1 MTYPAQFDPAVIAAV
16 RPGMNASLVELNVQM
31 TRFLVAPETQQDALA
46 AAHGELRRLLGV
58 LKMIRLDGVAVFCAE
73 LDTVFTELAAN
84 PGVVSALH
92 HDVLEHA
99 LAALNRYIEDLLQG
113 ADNATLRLFPQY
125 QELQQLRGMDI
136 AFELDLF
143 FPNLNVPLPDK
154 VLNIAQSG
162 AGEAGLKAA
171 RTQYQQ
177 GLLRFL
183 REGSAAAVQAM
194 QQALDMALS
203 ATPPD
208 VSRAFWWV
216 SHGLLDCIQSN
227 SLPAE
232 LNARKLLG
240 RIDQQMRAAAAGD
253 PADTQLLMNE
263 MLYLIGHSENV
274 SATVNA
280 IRKTYALARYF
291 PDTASL
297 SPAELAQRLE
307 IMREQLRSAQEH
319 WELCVQGDQSGCQKF
334 VVATQL
340 LAQQSEKLDQSELHT
355 ATQQLVEF
363 SQYATQPEQVRLLAI
378 DMAMALLLL
387 DSGINHYQHL
397 EEDFQEQVLLLSG
410 RMRATL
416 AEQPV
421 QPVGQLVQSYYQMNQ
436 EELLVLSSNEMLV
449 NLRQAEQVLNDFFND
464 TNKRAE
470 LKGLPR
476 LLGQIHGGLTVLSL
490 QHAAELCMA
499 IQAVTTLLD
508 QTEQAAGSAQS
519 TLLATALSALE
530 NYLQRLPHGHRNDVA
545 DLQSAL
551 AELEKLHAAP
561 VQADVAQAQ
570 QPSVAVQSAPVED
583 QELLD
588 VFLEEAGEVLETM
601 QRDLAGCTAHP
612 EILEPLITIRR
623 GFHTLKGSGYMVG
636 LNELAGVALVIE
648 RALNKWLQDGR
659 PASPA
664 LLGFIEQAVKR
675 FGDWVTA
682 LTNQGGVAVEAAD
695 LIATAEQI
703 EQGLDPDIAAQIK
716 LTEAAP
722 APANT
727 GREMVRI
734 GDISLP
740 ATLFKIASE
749 EITQHATALQQQ
761 LAALRVAKPPVIQYN
776 FMRAAHTLAGVNRTM
791 GFAAVVNLASAL
803 ETWLQARIEQ
813 TFTLSD
819 EQTQLLMQAVA
830 ALDGMVRS
838 ICEQKM
844 PTDSNDLVGE
854 LVADKDKLGTPEP
867 PAVQPVAVAVQSA
880 PAVATPAA
888 RMEKT
893 GASPARPQVRDDVDE
908 QLLPVFIEEAD
919 ELCPGIGAGLRAWR
933 EQPADEQHALAL
945 KRLLHT
951 LKGSSR
957 MAGAMRIG
965 ELAHSMEDRVLS
977 TAQQQE
983 AGYWDALEGE
993 FDRVN
998 VLLEELRSGKT
1009 SEPEPESE
1017 EQQQQREPEPE
1028 PVKRRASDYAAPQHQ
1043 EGRRAQDVVN
1053 MLRVRSDVVDRLVNE
1068 ASEISVARS
1077 RMEAELRAF
1086 KDGLLELTDSV
1097 IRLRKQLREVEIQAE
1112 SQIQA
1117 RVSSFKDSAE
1127 QFDPLEF
1134 DRFTRLQELTRFMNE
1149 SVHDVQTVQHTLL
1162 KNIDE
1167 TSAAMS
1173 AQARLNREL
1182 QQGLMNVRMVPFN
1195 SISDRLYRIMRQ
1207 TSKELGKRAN
1217 LELLGVTVEMD
1228 RSVLEKMTA
1237 PFEHLLRNA
1246 IVHGLESEA
1255 ARVQSGKNPT
1265 GDIRLSLRQDSN
1277 EVVFELTDDG
1287 GGLDF
1292 PVLRKIA
1299 ISKGLLQENQNP
1311 SDEQLTQLIFAS
1323 GVSTASE
1330 VTEVA
1335 GRGVG
1340 MDVVKSE
1347 IAALG
1352 GRIEVSSQRGLGT
1365 KFTIHLPLTLAVTQT
1380 LMVRSGDTIYAIPS
1394 VMVAQVRQVKTEELT
1409 ALYEA
1414 HQVMWQEQAYP
1425 LFYLPHLLGDI
1436 DRISENLPRN
1446 SLLLV
1451 KSGQQRIALHVDE
1464 FLGNQ
1469 EVVVKNIGPQLSRL
1483 PGVAGAT
1490 VMGNGKVVLILNPA
1504 QFAQRISVASGEVKP
1519 ASTELLHSSPL
1530 VMVVD
1535 DSLTVRKITTRL
1547 LVRAGYQVET
1557 AKDGVDAL
1565 EQLSEISPAV
1575 MLLDVEMPRMDG
1587 FELTKRL
1594 RQDSKTRHIPII
1606 MITSRTADKHRDYAL
1621 QLGVN
1626 VYLGKPFQEEELL
1639 QQITQLIEAQQ

>member
-1 MTYPAQFDPAVIAAV
+1 MSYQAQFDPAVIAAV
-16 RPGMNASLVELNVQM
+16 RPGMNASLVELNAQM
-31 TRFLVAPETQQDALA
+31 TRFLAAPETQQDALVT
-46 AAHGELRRLLGV
+46 AHNELRRLLGV
-58 LKMIRLDGVAVFCAE
+58 LKMIRLDGVVVFCTE
-73 LDTVFTELAAN
+73 LETVFTELAAN

-143 FPNLNVPLPDK
+143 FPNLNVSLSDK
-154 VLNIAQSG
+154 VLSIAQSD
-162 AGEAGLKAA
+162 ANLKSA
-171 RTQYQQ
+171 RGQYQQ

-183 REGSAAAVQAM
+183 RENSPAAVQAM
-194 QQALDMALS
+194 QQALEQALS
-203 ATPPD
+203 AMPPD
-208 VSRAFWWV
+208 QSRAFWWV
-216 SHGLLDCIQSN
+216 SHGLLDCVNAN

-240 RIDQQMRAAAAGD
+240 RIDQQLRAAAEGNSG
-253 PADTQLLMNE
+253 DTQLLMNE

-274 SATVNA
+274 STTVST
-280 IRKTYALARYF
+280 IKKTYALTRYF
-291 PDTASL
+291 PATASL
-297 SPAELAQRLE
+297 SPAELAQRLG
-307 IMREQLRSAQEH
+307 IMREQLQGAQSH
-319 WELCVQGDQSGCQKF
+319 WELCIQGDASGCQKF

-340 LAQQSEKLDQSELHT
+340 LTQQSEKLDQSELHS

-397 EEDFQEQVLLLSG
+397 DEDFQEQVLLLSE
-410 RMRATL
+410 RMRSAL
-416 AEQPV
+416 AAQPEST
-421 QPVGQLVQSYYQMNQ
+421 PPINTLVQLFYRMNHD
-436 EELLVLSSNEMLV
+436 EVLALLSNEMLI

-464 TNKRAE
+464 AGKRAE

-476 LLGQIHGGLTVLSL
+476 LFGQIHGGLVALSL
-490 QHAAELCMA
+490 PLAAELCRS
-499 IQAVTTLLD
+499 ILNSTTLFD
-508 QTEQAAGSAQS
+508 QTEAPAAPAHSS
-519 TLLATALSALE
+519 VLAAALSALE
-530 NYLQRLPHGHRNDVA
+530 NYLQRLPHGHHNDMA
-545 DLQSAL
+545 DLQSTL
-551 AELEKLHAAP
+551 AELEKLRVAP
-561 VQADVAQAQ
+561 VQTDAAVAQPSGTLAAASQPAQ
-570 QPSVAVQSAPVED
+570 IED

-588 VFLEEAGEVLETM
+588 VFLEEAGEVLGSM
-601 QRDLAGCTAHP
+601 QGNLQSYKTHP
-612 EILEPLITIRR
+612 EIPEPLVTIRR

-636 LNELAGVALVIE
+636 LSELAGVALVIE

-659 PASPA
+659 PASSA
-664 LLGFIEQAVKR
+664 LLDFIEQAVKR
-675 FGDWVTA
+675 FDEWVA
-682 LTNQGGVAVEAAD
+682 VLTNQGGARIEADD
-695 LIATAEQI
+695 LVATAEQI

-722 APANT
+722 PLVNT
-727 GREMVRI
+727 GREMIKI

-740 ATLFKIASE
+740 PALFKIASE
-749 EITQHATALQQQ
+749 EITQHAAVLQQQ

-791 GFAAVVNLASAL
+791 GFAAVVHLSSAL
-803 ETWLQARIEQ
+803 EAWLQARIEQ
-813 TFTLSD
+813 AFTLSD
-819 EQTQLLMQAVA
+819 EQVQLLTQVIA
-830 ALDGMVRS
+830 ALDGMVRN

-844 PTDSNDLVGE
+844 PTDSNDLVSD
-854 LVADKDKLGTPEP
+854 LLADKDKLGAPLP
-867 PAVQPVAVAVQSA
+867 DPAVVVSQPVPVAAVA
-880 PAVATPAA
+880 PAQPQKAA
-888 RMEKT
+888 V
-893 GASPARPQVRDDVDE
+893 RPQVRDDVDE
-908 QLLPVFIEEAD
+908 QLLPVFLEEAD

-933 EQPADEQHALAL
+933 EQPGNEQHAQAL

-965 ELAHSMEDRVLS
+965 EMAHVMEDRVLS
-977 TAQQQE
+977 TTQQQE
-983 AGYWDALEGE
+983 ADYWDVLEGE
-993 FDRVN
+993 FDRVT

-1009 SEPEPESE
+1009 SAPEPEPEPE
-1017 EQQQQREPEPE
+1017 EAE
-1028 PVKRRASDYAAPQHQ
+1028 PVKRRASDYAAPEQK

-1217 LELLGVTVEMD
+1217 LELLGVTVELD

-1255 ARVQSGKNPT
+1255 ARVQSGKIPT

-1292 PVLRKIA
+1292 PALREVAIA
-1299 ISKGLLQENQNP
+1299 KGLLPANENP
-1311 SDEQLTQLIFAS
+1311 GDEQLTQLIFTS

-1340 MDVVKSE
+1340 MDVVRSE

-1380 LMVRSGDTIYAIPS
+1380 LMVRTGDTIYAIPS
-1394 VMVAQVRQVKTEELT
+1394 AMVAQVRQVKTEEMT

-1425 LFYLPHLLGDI
+1425 LFYLPHLLGDVN
-1436 DRISENLPRN
+1436 RVSENLPRN

-1490 VMGNGKVVLILNPA
+1490 VMGNGEVVLILNPA
-1504 QFAQRISVASGEVKP
+1504 QFAQRISAPSGEIKL
-1519 ASTELLHSSPL
+1519 ASTELLRTLPL

-1547 LVRAGYQVET
+1547 LTRAGYQVET

-1594 RQDSKTRHIPII
+1594 RQDSKTKHIPII

-1639 QQITQLIEAQQ
+1639 QQITNLIQAPR